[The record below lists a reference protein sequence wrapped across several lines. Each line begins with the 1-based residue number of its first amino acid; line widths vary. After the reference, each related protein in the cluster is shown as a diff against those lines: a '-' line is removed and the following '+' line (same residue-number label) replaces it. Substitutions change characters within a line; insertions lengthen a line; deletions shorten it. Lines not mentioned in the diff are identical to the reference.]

1 MCAAVSDAQQPNKVA
16 RIGYLDGGFASTNA
30 ARIDG
35 FRQGLR
41 DLGYIEGKNIIV
53 EYRHSEGKLD
63 RLGEL
68 SAELIR
74 LKVDVIVAGGGG
86 AAINAA
92 KQATKTIP
100 IVMPMAID
108 PVEQGFVTSLAQPN
122 GNITGLATLA
132 PELSGKQLEILKE
145 IVPKL
150 AHVGVFG
157 TSSNAANA
165 RLLQE
170 VELAAHSLHLKIQYV
185 DVKTPGEFESA
196 FRAAAKARAEAILVL
211 TGPVANSQR
220 TQIAALAA
228 KHRVPAIF
236 PFPEYV
242 EAGGLM
248 SYGASV
254 SDSYRRA
261 ATYVDKILKGAKPAD
276 LPVEQPAKFE
286 FIINLKAA
294 KQIGL
299 IVPQRVLA
307 RADRVIK

>member
-1 MCAAVSDAQQPNKVA
+1 VNTVSSKRLSGSHSDNRKSAIQNPKWVEIVALVIAFTMCAAVSDAQQPNKVA

-196 FRAAAKARAEAILVL
+196 FRATNKVRA
-211 TGPVANSQR
+211 
-220 TQIAALAA
+220 
-228 KHRVPAIF
+228 
-236 PFPEYV
+236 
-242 EAGGLM
+242 
-248 SYGASV
+248 
-254 SDSYRRA
+254 
-261 ATYVDKILKGAKPAD
+261 VD
-276 LPVEQPAKFE
+276 QFE
-286 FIINLKAA
+286 NR
-294 KQIGL
+294 Q
-299 IVPQRVLA
+299 
-307 RADRVIK
+307 ADRVNNSSQRFG

>member
-1 MCAAVSDAQQPNKVA
+1 VNTVSSKRLSGSHSDNRKSAIQNPKWVDIVALVIAFTMCAAVSDAQQPNKVA

-41 DLGYIEGKNIIV
+41 DLGYIEGI
-53 EYRHSEGKLD
+53 
-63 RLGEL
+63 
-68 SAELIR
+68 
-74 LKVDVIVAGGGG
+74 
-86 AAINAA
+86 
-92 KQATKTIP
+92 
-100 IVMPMAID
+100 
-108 PVEQGFVTSLAQPN
+108 
-122 GNITGLATLA
+122 
-132 PELSGKQLEILKE
+132 
-145 IVPKL
+145 
-150 AHVGVFG
+150 FG
-157 TSSNAANA
+157 TSTNAANGG
-165 RLLQE
+165 LLLE

-211 TGPVANSQR
+211 TGPFANSQR
-220 TQIAALAA
+220 TQITALAA